1 MLVDTGGAE
10 ASLLV
15 SGLSALAAAPAAKEE
30 GTGVA
35 SSYAF

>member
-15 SGLSALAAAPAAKEE
+15 SGLSALAAATVAKKE
-30 GTGVA
+30 GAGVA